1 MNWYYVQDSDRV
13 GPVDDGE
20 LERLVAAGR
29 IQPETLVW
37 NETLPGWTSL
47 RDARPGTPVAAA
59 PPALSAA
66 PIDPGAAAP
75 LSTCSQCGQ
84 SFSPDQLMHFEG
96 RTICFNCK
104 PLFVAQMKEGIAPA
118 VSVTYAG
125 FWIRFLAAL
134 IDGAIG
140 FTVGMLIG
148 LVFGN
153 ARAMGG
159 RASFTPAG
167 CTSTLLQLLYGIG
180 YETLLVGAYGATL
193 GKMALR
199 LKVIT
204 PDSPKVSYLRALGR
218 YFAKILSAI
227 ILLIGYIMAAFDD
240 EKRALHDRICNTR
253 VIRT

>member
-13 GPVDDGE
+13 GPVDGGE
-20 LERLVAAGR
+20 FERLVAAGR

-37 NETLPGWTSL
+37 NETLPGWTPL
-47 RDARPGTPVAAA
+47 RDARPGAAA
-59 PPALSAA
+59 ATSTPSPA
-66 PIDPGAAAP
+66 PIDSGSSAP
-75 LSTCSQCGQ
+75 VSTCSQCGQ

-104 PLFVAQMKEGIAPA
+104 PLFVARMKEGIAPA
-118 VSVTYAG
+118 TAVTYAG
-125 FWIRFLAAL
+125 FWIRFLAVL
-134 IDGAIG
+134 IDGAIA

-148 LVFGN
+148 LIFGT
-153 ARAMGG
+153 RGVG
-159 RASFTPAG
+159 RGAPFTASG
-167 CTSTLLQLLYGIG
+167 CISSLLQILYGVG

-199 LKVIT
+199 LKVVT
-204 PDSPKVSYLRALGR
+204 PEGGKVSYMTALGR

-227 ILLIGYIMAAFDD
+227 ILGIGYIMAAFDD

>member
-20 LERLVAAGR
+20 LERLVAAGKVL
-29 IQPETLVW
+29 PETLVW
-37 NETLPGWTSL
+37 NETLPGWTPL
-47 RDARPGTPVAAA
+47 RDARPGAAAAAA
-59 PPALSAA
+59 PSPPSAEPTGPGPAT
-66 PIDPGAAAP
+66 P
-75 LSTCSQCGQ
+75 LAVCSRCGQ

-125 FWIRFLAAL
+125 FWIRLLAWL
-134 IDGAIG
+134 IDVAIG

-148 LVFGN
+148 LVFGS

-159 RASFTPAG
+159 RASFSPAG
-167 CTSTLLQLLYGIG
+167 CISATLQILYGIG

-193 GKMALR
+193 GKMVLR

-204 PDSPKVSYLRALGR
+204 PESPKVSYLRALGR
-218 YFAKILSAI
+218 YFAKILSGI
-227 ILLIGYIMAAFDD
+227 ILLIGFIMAAFDD

>member
-1 MNWYYVQDSDRV
+1 MNWYYVQDSDRI
-13 GPVDDGE
+13 GPVDDAE
-20 LERLVAAGR
+20 LERLVSAGR

-37 NETLPGWTSL
+37 NETLPGWTPL
-47 RDARPGTPVAAA
+47 RDARPGAAA
-59 PPALSAA
+59 AAAASTPSAA
-66 PIDPGAAAP
+66 PIEPGSSAAV
-75 LSTCSQCGQ
+75 STCSQCGQ

-104 PLFVAQMKEGIAPA
+104 PLFVARMKEGIAPA
-118 VSVTYAG
+118 TAVTYAG
-125 FWIRFLAAL
+125 FWIRFLAVL
-134 IDGAIG
+134 IDAAIG

-148 LVFGN
+148 LVFGT
-153 ARAMGG
+153 ARAVGG
-159 RASFTPAG
+159 MAPFTASG
-167 CTSTLLQLLYGIG
+167 CISSLLQLLYGVG

-199 LKVIT
+199 LKVIM
-204 PDSPKVSYLRALGR
+204 PDGGKVSYPRALGR
-218 YFAKILSAI
+218 YFGKILSGI

>member
-20 LERLVAAGR
+20 FERLAAAGR

-37 NETLPGWTSL
+37 NETLPGWTPL
-47 RDARPGTPVAAA
+47 RDARPGAAA
-59 PPALSAA
+59 AASIPSPA
-66 PIDPGAAAP
+66 PIDPASAP
-75 LSTCSQCGQ
+75 RSTCSQCGQ

-104 PLFVAQMKEGIAPA
+104 PLFVARMKEGIAPA
-118 VSVTYAG
+118 MAVTYGG
-125 FWIRFLAAL
+125 FWIRFLAVL
-134 IDGAIG
+134 IDGAIA

-148 LVFGN
+148 LVFGT
-153 ARAMGG
+153 ARAVGG
-159 RASFTPAG
+159 RAPFTASGCISSF
-167 CTSTLLQLLYGIG
+167 LQLLYGVG

-199 LKVIT
+199 LKVVT
-204 PDSPKVSYLRALGR
+204 PDGGRVSYMTALGR

-227 ILLIGYIMAAFDD
+227 ILLIGYIMAAFDE

>member
-20 LERLVAAGR
+20 FERLIAAGR
-29 IQPETLVW
+29 VQPETLVW
-37 NETLPGWTSL
+37 NETLPGWTPL
-47 RDARPGTPVAAA
+47 RDARPGTAVAAA
-59 PPALSAA
+59 PPAPSAA
-66 PIDPGAAAP
+66 PIDPGSGAP
-75 LSTCSQCGQ
+75 VSTCSQCGR
-84 SFSPDQLMHFEG
+84 SFTSDQLMHFEG

-118 VSVTYAG
+118 ASVTYAG
-125 FWIRFLAAL
+125 FWIRLLAVL

-153 ARAMGG
+153 ARTMGG
-159 RASFTPAG
+159 RTSFTPAG
-167 CTSTLLQLLYGIG
+167 CISTLLQLLYGIG

-199 LKVIT
+199 LKVIA
-204 PDSPKVSYLRALGR
+204 PDNPKVSYLRALGR
-218 YFAKILSAI
+218 YFAKILSAL